1 MDNFKKL
8 EEAYS
13 NDEFNRKIQK
23 KMLCLEKEISKFIEV
38 IRPNPN
44 IHVSKN
50 LEYRIKSR
58 ISFLEKV
65 KRKSYDET
73 WEIPNDTEE
82 IEKVICKNLPDLIG
96 FRIKCM
102 FFEDELNIYNA
113 IKKYYNDQKF
123 SELIT
128 LDFNE
133 NTKQKNGHKIYK
145 VSGKLEDFNFEIQI
159 KCSLHDVWGEVE
171 HKQIYKGM
179 QYDPQIK
186 EKKIITEAIFSV
198 LESSDLQ
205 LKAIFEHKTSL
216 QESIN
221 SLFFQYTFKQI
232 SNDANS
238 VFLANHYLSFFE
250 IFKEKEYQKHIQIFL
265 SKKLNGDKYQRIKLS
280 IQETTSVSVEEFI
293 NRYAKFDL
301 EVVNGIASVLYDG
314 LNFEDFIKF
323 LIYKVENI
331 SINNDKDDEAL
342 NISFND
348 DEDDNTNDTSSEK
361 EAMKNNIFSIYDKSF
376 TKYSPER

>member
-13 NDEFNRKIQK
+13 NDEFNLKIQK

-38 IRPNPN
+38 IRSNPN

-73 WEIPNDTEE
+73 WEIPNDTEG

-145 VSGKLEDFNFEIQI
+145 VSGNLEDFNFEIQI

-221 SLFFQYTFKQI
+221 SLFFQYTFEQI
-232 SNDANS
+232 SNEANS

-314 LNFEDFIKF
+314 LNFKDFIKF
-323 LIYKVENI
+323 LICKVENI

>member
-13 NDEFNRKIQK
+13 NDEFNLKIQK

-38 IRPNPN
+38 IRSNPN

-128 LDFNE
+128 LNFNE

-145 VSGKLEDFNFEIQI
+145 VSGNLEDFNFEIQI

-221 SLFFQYTFKQI
+221 SLFFQYTFEQI
-232 SNDANS
+232 SNEANS

-323 LIYKVENI
+323 LICKVENI

>member
-13 NDEFNRKIQK
+13 NDEFNLKIQK

-38 IRPNPN
+38 IRSNHN

-73 WEIPNDTEE
+73 WEIPNDTEG

-128 LDFNE
+128 LNFNE

-145 VSGKLEDFNFEIQI
+145 VSGNLEDFNFEIQI

-186 EKKIITEAIFSV
+186 EKKITEAIFSV

-221 SLFFQYTFKQI
+221 SLFFQYTFEQI
-232 SNDANS
+232 SNEANS

-323 LIYKVENI
+323 LICKVENI

-348 DEDDNTNDTSSEK
+348 DEDDDTNDISSEI

>member
-1 MDNFKKL
+1 MN
-8 EEAYS
+8 
-13 NDEFNRKIQK
+13 
-23 KMLCLEKEISKFIEV
+23 
-38 IRPNPN
+38 
-44 IHVSKN
+44 
-50 LEYRIKSR
+50 
-58 ISFLEKV
+58 
-65 KRKSYDET
+65 
-73 WEIPNDTEE
+73 
-82 IEKVICKNLPDLIG
+82 
-96 FRIKCM
+96 
-102 FFEDELNIYNA
+102 
-113 IKKYYNDQKF
+113 
-123 SELIT
+123 
-128 LDFNE
+128 FNE
-133 NTKQKNGHKIYK
+133 NNKQKNGHKIYK
-145 VSGKLEDFNFEIQI
+145 VSGNLEDFNFEIQI

-232 SNDANS
+232 SNDVNS

-250 IFKEKEYQKHIQIFL
+250 IFKEKEYQKHIKIFL

-280 IQETTSVSVEEFI
+280 IQETTSVSVKEFI

-323 LIYKVENI
+323 LICKVENI
-331 SINNDKDDEAL
+331 SINSDKDDEAL

-348 DEDDNTNDTSSEK
+348 DEDDTNDILSEK
-361 EAMKNNIFSIYDKSF
+361 EAMKNNIFSTYDEIF

>member
-13 NDEFNRKIQK
+13 NDEFNLKIQK

-38 IRPNPN
+38 IISNPN

-65 KRKSYDET
+65 KRKSYDKT
-73 WEIPNDTEE
+73 WKIPNDTEE

-128 LDFNE
+128 LNFNE
-133 NTKQKNGHKIYK
+133 NTKQKNVHKIYK
-145 VSGKLEDFNFEIQI
+145 VSGNLEDFNFEIQI

-221 SLFFQYTFKQI
+221 SLFFQYTFEQI
-232 SNDANS
+232 SNEANS

-323 LIYKVENI
+323 LICKVENI

>member
-13 NDEFNRKIQK
+13 NDEFNLKIQK
-23 KMLCLEKEISKFIEV
+23 KMLCIEKEISKFIEV
-38 IRPNPN
+38 IRSNPD

-58 ISFLEKV
+58 MSFLEKV

-73 WEIPNDTEE
+73 WILPNDTEE

-113 IKKYYNDQKF
+113 IKKYYNDQEF

-128 LDFNE
+128 LNFNE

-145 VSGKLEDFNFEIQI
+145 VSGNLEDFNFEIQI

-171 HKQIYKGM
+171 HKQIYKGI

-186 EKKIITEAIFSV
+186 EKKIITEGIFSV

-221 SLFFQYTFKQI
+221 SLFFQYTFEQI
-232 SNDANS
+232 SNEANS

-265 SKKLNGDKYQRIKLS
+265 SKKLNGDKYQKIKMS
-280 IQETTSVSVEEFI
+280 IQETTSVSVKEFI

-323 LIYKVENI
+323 LICKVENI
-331 SINNDKDDEAL
+331 SINDDEDDAAL

-348 DEDDNTNDTSSEK
+348 DEDDDTNDISSEK

-376 TKYSPER
+376 TKHSPER

>member
-13 NDEFNRKIQK
+13 NDEFNLKIQK

-38 IRPNPN
+38 IISNPN

-123 SELIT
+123 SELIN

-145 VSGKLEDFNFEIQI
+145 VSGNLEDFNFEIQI

-232 SNDANS
+232 SNDVNS
-238 VFLANHYLSFFE
+238 DFLANHYLSFFE
-250 IFKEKEYQKHIQIFL
+250 IFKEKEYQEHIQIFL
-265 SKKLNGDKYQRIKLS
+265 SRKLNGDKYQRIKLS

-301 EVVNGIASVLYDG
+301 KVVNGIASVLYDG

-323 LIYKVENI
+323 LICKVENI

-348 DEDDNTNDTSSEK
+348 DEDDTNDISSEK

>member
-13 NDEFNRKIQK
+13 NDEFNLKIQK

-38 IRPNPN
+38 IRSNPN

-145 VSGKLEDFNFEIQI
+145 VSGNLEDFNFEIQI

-221 SLFFQYTFKQI
+221 SLFFQYTFEQI
-232 SNDANS
+232 SNEANS

-323 LIYKVENI
+323 LICKVENI

>member
-1 MDNFKKL
+1 MMNLILKFK
-8 EEAYS
+8 
-13 NDEFNRKIQK
+13 K

-38 IRPNPN
+38 IRSNPN

-145 VSGKLEDFNFEIQI
+145 VSGNLEDFNFEIQI

-221 SLFFQYTFKQI
+221 SLFFQYTFEQI
-232 SNDANS
+232 SNEANS

-314 LNFEDFIKF
+314 LNFKDFIKF
-323 LIYKVENI
+323 LICKVENI

>member
-13 NDEFNRKIQK
+13 NDEFNLKIQK

-38 IRPNPN
+38 IRSNPN

-133 NTKQKNGHKIYK
+133 NTNQKNGHKIYK
-145 VSGKLEDFNFEIQI
+145 VSGNLEDFNFEIQI

-221 SLFFQYTFKQI
+221 SLFFQYTFEQI
-232 SNDANS
+232 SNEANS

-314 LNFEDFIKF
+314 LNFKDFIKF
-323 LIYKVENI
+323 LICKVENI

>member
-13 NDEFNRKIQK
+13 NDEFNLKIQK

-38 IRPNPN
+38 IRSNPN

-73 WEIPNDTEE
+73 WEIPNDTEG

-128 LDFNE
+128 LNFNE

-145 VSGKLEDFNFEIQI
+145 VSGNLEDFNFEIQI

-221 SLFFQYTFKQI
+221 SLFFQYTFEQI
-232 SNDANS
+232 SNEANS

-323 LIYKVENI
+323 LICKVENI

>member
-13 NDEFNRKIQK
+13 NDEFNLKIQK
-23 KMLCLEKEISKFIEV
+23 KMLCLENEISKFIEV
-38 IRPNPN
+38 IRSNPN

-128 LDFNE
+128 LNFNE

-145 VSGKLEDFNFEIQI
+145 VSGNLEDFNFEIQI

-221 SLFFQYTFKQI
+221 SLFFQYTFEQI
-232 SNDANS
+232 SNEANS

-323 LIYKVENI
+323 LICKVENI

>member
-13 NDEFNRKIQK
+13 NDEFNLKIQK

-38 IRPNPN
+38 IRSNPN

-145 VSGKLEDFNFEIQI
+145 VSGNLEDFNFEIQI

-221 SLFFQYTFKQI
+221 SLFFQYTFEQI
-232 SNDANS
+232 SNEANS

-314 LNFEDFIKF
+314 LNFKDFIKF
-323 LIYKVENI
+323 LICKVENI

>member
-13 NDEFNRKIQK
+13 NDEFNLKIQK

-38 IRPNPN
+38 IRSNPN

-128 LDFNE
+128 LNFNE

-145 VSGKLEDFNFEIQI
+145 VSGNLEDFNFEIQI

-221 SLFFQYTFKQI
+221 SLFFQYTFEQI
-232 SNDANS
+232 SNEANS

-314 LNFEDFIKF
+314 LNFKDFIKF
-323 LIYKVENI
+323 LICKVENI

>member
-221 SLFFQYTFKQI
+221 SLFFQYTFEQI
-232 SNDANS
+232 SNEANS

-250 IFKEKEYQKHIQIFL
+250 IFKEKEYQEHIQIFL

-314 LNFEDFIKF
+314 LNFKDFIKF
-323 LIYKVENI
+323 LICKVENI